1 MQVAG
6 VLFHSADTYWMPII
20 CWALCQA
27 VALRMNQI
35 PAHRREWVGETDSM
49 AGEPEHMLVLG
60 EKGPGVPRLL
70 RLWGDSRLACQTQPP
85 WPSLKLLLL
94 RL

>member
-35 PAHRREWVGETDSM
+35 PAHCREWVGETDSM
-49 AGEPEHMLVLG
+49 VGEPDACWSWERRSLG
-60 EKGPGVPRLL
+60 CP
-70 RLWGDSRLACQTQPP
+70 DS
-85 WPSLKLLLL
+85 
-94 RL
+94 